1 MREVYGR
8 GAALVRVRLSVAMT
22 SDPTPLSEAP
32 PVPAPGARIHR
43 RLSVL
48 VVEDWLLAGW
58 VALAT
63 PALFRVQGGAGP
75 FDSGAPLDG
84 TLRLLAVLGALIC
97 LAARRPKTETGDLG
111 ASLLQ
116 RGAAG
121 PLCGG
126 LLLVGISGFT
136 ALEVPSGLA
145 LALVLAVAVAMV
157 AVHLAGPPFPVV
169 ARRALVTPFVMV
181 AGGLFWSLIAAVIGE
196 PGGTTAEAVVADP
209 QAALAGV
216 AFLLAFSAV
225 YYAMLVYAP
234 RQVAERDGGVVTWL
248 LRYALFV
255 AGVVAGLAWPRLF
268 GA

>member
-1 MREVYGR
+1 
-8 GAALVRVRLSVAMT
+8 MT
-22 SDPTPLSEAP
+22 TDPTPLSEAP
-32 PVPAPGARIHR
+32 PASAGAARAR
-43 RLSVL
+43 GRLSVL

-63 PALFRVQGGAGP
+63 PALFRIQGGAGP
-75 FDSGAPLDG
+75 FDSGAPLEG
-84 TLRLLAVLGALIC
+84 VLRLGAVLGALIC
-97 LAARRPKTETGDLG
+97 IAARRPKAEIGDAGSSVLE
-111 ASLLQ
+111 
-116 RGAAG
+116 RGAVG

-145 LALVLAVAVAMV
+145 LALVIAALVAMI
-157 AVHLAGPPFPVV
+157 AVHNAAPPLSVI

-196 PGGTTAEAVVADP
+196 PGGTAGAAVVASP
-209 QAALAGV
+209 QAATAAA

-255 AGVVAGLAWPRLF
+255 AGVVAGIAWPRLF

>member
-1 MREVYGR
+1 
-8 GAALVRVRLSVAMT
+8 MT
-22 SDPTPLSEAP
+22 TDPTPLSEAP
-32 PVPAPGARIHR
+32 PARAPAVRARG

-58 VALAT
+58 VAIAS
-63 PALFRVQGGAGP
+63 PALFRIQGGAGP
-75 FDSGAPLDG
+75 FDSGAPLVG
-84 TLRLLAVLGALIC
+84 ALRLAAVLGALIC
-97 LAARRPKTETGDLG
+97 LAARRPKTEPGQDG
-111 ASLLQ
+111 ASILQ

-126 LLLVGISGFT
+126 LLLVGISGFI
-136 ALEVPSGLA
+136 AVDAPSGLA
-145 LALVLAVAVAMV
+145 LTLVLAALVAMV
-157 AVHLAGPPFPVV
+157 VVHLAAPPLSVV
-169 ARRALVTPFVMV
+169 GRRVLVTPFVMV
-181 AGGLFWSLIAAVIGE
+181 AGGLFWSVIAAVSGE
-196 PGGTTAEAVVADP
+196 PGGSAAAAAVANP
-209 QAALAGV
+209 QAALAAV

-248 LRYALFV
+248 VRYALFV

>member
-1 MREVYGR
+1 
-8 GAALVRVRLSVAMT
+8 MT
-22 SDPTPLSEAP
+22 NDPTPLSEAP
-32 PVPAPGARIHR
+32 PAPAAAVRTRGGI
-43 RLSVL
+43 SVL

-58 VALAT
+58 VAIAS
-63 PALFRVQGGAGP
+63 PALFRIHGGAGP
-75 FDSGAPLDG
+75 FDPGAPLVG
-84 TLRLLAVLGALIC
+84 TLRLASVLGALVC
-97 LAARRPKTETGDLG
+97 LAARRPKAEPGRTDG
-111 ASLLQ
+111 SILQ

-126 LLLVGISGFT
+126 LLLVGISGFI
-136 ALEVPSGLA
+136 AVDAPSGLV
-145 LALVLAVAVAMV
+145 LALVLASLVAMIVVHV
-157 AVHLAGPPFPVV
+157 AAPPLSVV
-169 ARRALVTPFVMV
+169 ARRVLVTPFVMV

-196 PGGTTAEAVVADP
+196 PGGTTTEAVVADP
-209 QAALAGV
+209 QAALTAI

>member
-1 MREVYGR
+1 
-8 GAALVRVRLSVAMT
+8 MT
-22 SDPTPLSEAP
+22 TDPTPLGEALP
-32 PVPAPGARIHR
+32 APAPGIRARG

-63 PALFRVQGGAGP
+63 PALFRLQGGAGP
-75 FDSGAPLDG
+75 FDSGAPLEG
-84 TLRLLAVLGALIC
+84 TLRLAAVLAALIC
-97 LAARRPKTETGDLG
+97 LAARRPKTDTGDAG
-111 ASLLQ
+111 ASILE
-116 RGAAG
+116 RGAVG

-136 ALEVPSGLA
+136 ALDVPSGLA
-145 LALVLAVAVAMV
+145 VALVITALVAMI
-157 AVHLAGPPFPVV
+157 AVHLAAPPLSLMV
-169 ARRALVTPFVMV
+169 RRALVTPFVMV

-196 PGGTTAEAVVADP
+196 PGGTTAAAVAANP
-209 QAALAGV
+209 QAAAAAV

-248 LRYALFV
+248 SRYALFV